1 MMKNFSGLSFGWM
14 WKRLEEKCL
23 NDARARGRRFGFTR
37 LALDALKV
45 FFFSY
50 FYVSP
55 YGHKLGLSLH
65 YKVKFF
71 AKLC

>member
-55 YGHKLGLSLH
+55 YGHKLVTKLSSRALNTPTD
-65 YKVKFF
+65 
-71 AKLC
+71 